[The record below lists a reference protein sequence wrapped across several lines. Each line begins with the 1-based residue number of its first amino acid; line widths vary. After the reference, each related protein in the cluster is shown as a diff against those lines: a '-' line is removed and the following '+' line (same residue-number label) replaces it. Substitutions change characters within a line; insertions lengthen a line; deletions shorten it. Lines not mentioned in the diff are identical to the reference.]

1 MKHRYEILDLTY
13 QDNDSEQHLFPVVL
27 SGEDDI
33 VLVDCGYPNSLEM
46 LEDQLRLHNVAP
58 NALTKLV
65 LTHQD
70 DDHMGS
76 AAEWKE
82 KYPAI
87 QIVTSPAEAPYISG
101 DLKNLRLQ
109 QAEALQRQLPEDQ
122 KALGEQFCA
131 RFCRLR
137 PVVPDLLV
145 SSGDQFSWGGGC
157 EIIASPG
164 HTPGHISI
172 RALDNAFMVTG
183 DAAVIENGDLAIA
196 NPSYCLNP
204 VAARR
209 SLNQLLQYRCHQY
222 ICYHGGLLTL

>member
-27 SGEDDI
+27 FGEDDI

-82 KYPAI
+82 NIPLSRL
-87 QIVTSPAEAPYISG
+87 SPH
-101 DLKNLRLQ
+101 
-109 QAEALQRQLPEDQ
+109 RQ
-122 KALGEQFCA
+122 KRHIF
-131 RFCRLR
+131 R
-137 PVVPDLLV
+137 
-145 SSGDQFSWGGGC
+145 
-157 EIIASPG
+157 EI
-164 HTPGHISI
+164 
-172 RALDNAFMVTG
+172 
-183 DAAVIENGDLAIA
+183 
-196 NPSYCLNP
+196 
-204 VAARR
+204 
-209 SLNQLLQYRCHQY
+209 
-222 ICYHGGLLTL
+222 